1 MANNKPFTVEEQIDT
16 MKKYVTFTK
25 RAKMRNFCSIL
36 GISVLADM
44 EVFIIIYQCV
54 FDETVT
60 GRAVCFV
67 SV

>member
-44 EVFIIIYQCV
+44 GSIYYHIPM
-54 FDETVT
+54 
-60 GRAVCFV
+60 CF
-67 SV
+67 